1 MKKTYETP
9 ICQTIYTAEDDILTT
24 SKFINF
30 ELSDILDWSEGDGG
44 GAVME
49 W

>member
-9 ICQTIYTAEDDILTT
+9 VCQTICTAEDDILTT
-24 SKFINF
+24 SKFI
-30 ELSDILDWSEGDGG
+30 EVGTGDLGDFNG
-44 GAVME
+44 GAIIE

>member
-9 ICQTIYTAEDDILTT
+9 VCQAIIASDEDILTT
-24 SKFINF
+24 STTEYVDAKV
-30 ELSDILDWSEGDGG
+30 GDGTGDFDHG
-44 GAVME
+44 GIIY

>member
-9 ICQTIYTAEDDILTT
+9 VCQTICTAEDDILTSST
-24 SKFINF
+24 FNPF
-30 ELSDILDWSEGDGG
+30 EKGDVLDWSEGNGG
-44 GAVME
+44 GAVIE

>member
-9 ICQTIYTAEDDILTT
+9 VCQAIIASDEDILTT
-24 SKFINF
+24 SFVEVEKNSGQGGF
-30 ELSDILDWSEGDGG
+30 ENGG
-44 GAVME
+44 VIE

>member
-9 ICQTIYTAEDDILTT
+9 VCQTICTAEDDILTS
-24 SKFINF
+24 SKFIEFGKEDLGDF
-30 ELSDILDWSEGDGG
+30 ENG
-44 GAVME
+44 GAVIE